1 MKKMIVNC
9 ATCDM
14 RSVSEET
21 LKTYEQIVV
30 NAASVIVTTETK
42 ELINRYNV
50 MLNAANVM
58 EVPAGANVKVSSH
71 NGAYELTADG
81 APREGEIA
89 VLMVNGALT
98 IGADALSAAQAFHE
112 IKVNGSV
119 TMPKSMSG
127 KLSNLSVNGSVNAY
141 PDGAILLRRNAEID
155 RTFPLRVREN
165 ALYWAARRL
174 VFTDAA
180 LNVEKLQE
188 KGVRFASKS
197 AIVAEGLAEAITPM
211 LSEDTDILIVPDG
224 TKFVNDSVKMNR
236 RFLKKC
242 GKRVFYNDD
251 LTVEPEAAEILP
263 EIEYLYVNGD
273 VKLPEEL
280 VDAFENAVDHYDE
293 LIVVKKAGKV
303 IEDNVRAT
311 INKALLEK
319 YADGVLVTD
328 CAMVHINKDVPA
340 DLILERLSIA
350 DCAKVFCTPEQEAA
364 VSAVS
369 RDVAMIGGKDDDG
382 DDEGIAGLVAG
393 ALHLNPDLKVINAA
407 EYVM

>member
-21 LKTYEQIVV
+21 LKTYEQITV
-30 NAASVIVTTETK
+30 NAASVLVTPETK

-50 MLNAANVM
+50 MLNAADVI
-58 EVPAGANVKVSSH
+58 EVPAGENVKVSSH

-89 VLMVNGALT
+89 ILWVNGALT
-98 IGADALSAAQAFHE
+98 IGADALSAAQAFRE
-112 IKVNGSV
+112 IRVNGAV
-119 TMPKSMSG
+119 TMPKSMAG
-127 KLSNLSVNGSVNAY
+127 KLNNLSVNGSVNAY

-155 RTFPLRVREN
+155 RTFPLRAKEN

-180 LNVEKLQE
+180 LDVQKLAD
-188 KGVRFASKS
+188 KNVRFASRS
-197 AIVAEGLAEAITPM
+197 AIIAEELAEAVTPM

-224 TKFVNDSVKMNR
+224 TKFVNYPFKLNK

-242 GKRVFYNDD
+242 GKRVFINFD
-251 LTVEPEAAEILP
+251 LVVEPEAAVILP

-273 VKLPEEL
+273 VKLPAEL
-280 VDAFENAVDHYDE
+280 VDAFEDVVDHYDE
-293 LIVVKKAGKV
+293 LIIVKKTGKV
-303 IEDNVRAT
+303 IEDHVRAT
-311 INKALLEK
+311 IDKALLEK
-319 YADGVLVTD
+319 YPDGILVTD
-328 CAMVHINKDVPA
+328 CAMVHLAKDLPT

-350 DCAKVFCTPEQEAA
+350 DCAQVFCTPEQEAA

-369 RDVAMIGGKDDDG
+369 KDVAMIGGKDEESGFVTDMVIG
-382 DDEGIAGLVAG
+382 T
-393 ALHLNPDLKVINAA
+393 LHLNPDCKVINAA
-407 EYVM
+407 DYVM